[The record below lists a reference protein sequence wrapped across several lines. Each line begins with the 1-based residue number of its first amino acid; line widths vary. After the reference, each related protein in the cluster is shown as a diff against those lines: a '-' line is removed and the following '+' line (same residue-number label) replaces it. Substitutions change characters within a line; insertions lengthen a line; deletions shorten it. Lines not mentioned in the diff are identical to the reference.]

1 MVVSASGQGR
11 SDRLIFFSVAVIM
24 AATHCGLKCGFFK
37 NLIPIVRKEVEVLD
51 EVEKFACGFVKKG
64 VKIKLVGRQL

>member
-1 MVVSASGQGR
+1 GR
-11 SDRLIFFSVAVIM
+11 SDRLNFFSVAVFT

-37 NLIPIVRKEVEVLD
+37 SLMPIVRKEVEVLD
-51 EVEKFACGFVKKG
+51 EVEKLVCDLVKKG